1 MSAFREELVYSLERT
16 QHMTLSQRR
25 ASARAFTLIE
35 LLVVIAIIGILIAL
49 LLPAVQKIREAAAR
63 IQSANNLKQMG
74 LAVNNIAGDTSD
86 GQLPPAFGVFRNK
99 SGSFFYHVLPYI
111 EQQAVYNSGATGT
124 VIKTFVAPADNTNAS
139 GALTSYGSNGNI
151 FFVGA
156 HFPATLNPKGTSNT
170 IILFERAANNANT
183 WAGSN
188 TTLSPGPGAVIGPRQ
203 GSYGDGGPSTATALS
218 GSTCQVG
225 LGDGSVRGL
234 GAGASG
240 SVTAFGFGCQAGG
253 SSLIAPSDW

>member
-1 MSAFREELVYSLERT
+1 MVHRPWRV
-16 QHMTLSQRR
+16 
-25 ASARAFTLIE
+25 SARAFTLIE

-86 GQLPPAFGVFRNK
+86 GQLPPAFGAFRNK
-99 SGSFFYHVLPYI
+99 NGSLFNHLLPYI
-111 EQQAVYNSGATGT
+111 EQTPVYDAGATGT
-124 VIKTFVAPADNTNAS
+124 TIKTYIAPADNTNTS
-139 GALTSYGSNGNI
+139 GGAFTSYASNGNI
-151 FFVGA
+151 FFSGA
-156 HFPATLNPKGTSNT
+156 RFPATLNPKGTSNT
-170 IILFERAANNANT
+170 IIIFERAANNANT

-188 TTLSPGPGAVIGPRQ
+188 TTLSPGAGAVIQPRQ
-203 GSYGDGGPSTATALS
+203 GSYGAGGPSNATALS

-234 GAGASG
+234 SAGGSG
-240 SVTAFGFGCQAGG
+240 GVTAFGYGCQNGG
-253 SSLIAPSDW
+253 TSLVAPSDW